1 MMAYYT
7 TMNLPAPS
15 HESFISKYLN
25 FKNSPQKAIIHFENK
40 LKEFFTVNHIC
51 TFSNCF
57 TSISLALKFA
67 TRNKSKNIAVAAL
80 SYRRTTDIVLWAGL
94 KPVYID
100 NDKLTLAMCLKKL
113 EQNLQT
119 KEIGC
124 VLFQHP
130 MVNIVNPNKVIELCN
145 KYNVPVIFDSVE
157 ATGTEYKNKKI
168 GSYGMIEAF
177 SLHPSKIINGAEGGI
192 LTFKNE
198 NIYDD
203 FCKYMQTIGVFDES
217 FNFGSMYALEPLHA
231 IMGLASLEIYDDI
244 TQTHK
249 IHYETYSS
257 RLQKAKNVQVI
268 EYDINNKSNYKSIL
282 IKLKRNKGLERDG
295 FIKFLENYNIGAR
308 PYYSPLHP
316 FTKNYSVKTAQELS
330 NELLFLPIGHS
341 VNEKIINFICEKI
354 LEYEKE

>member
-1 MMAYYT
+1 
-7 TMNLPAPS
+7 
-15 HESFISKYLN
+15 
-25 FKNSPQKAIIHFENK
+25 
-40 LKEFFTVNHIC
+40 
-51 TFSNCF
+51 
-57 TSISLALKFA
+57 
-67 TRNKSKNIAVAAL
+67 
-80 SYRRTTDIVLWAGL
+80 
-94 KPVYID
+94 
-100 NDKLTLAMCLKKL
+100 
-113 EQNLQT
+113 
-119 KEIGC
+119 
-124 VLFQHP
+124 
-130 MVNIVNPNKVIELCN
+130 
-145 KYNVPVIFDSVE
+145 
-157 ATGTEYKNKKI
+157 
-168 GSYGMIEAF
+168 
-177 SLHPSKIINGAEGGI
+177 
-192 LTFKNE
+192 
-198 NIYDD
+198 
-203 FCKYMQTIGVFDES
+203 MQTIGVFDES